1 MIRYAALGDSVT
13 LGLGDPL
20 PDGSWRGWAT
30 ILAEALAACDEVK
43 LCNLARSGA
52 LVCDV
57 AAEQLPRA
65 VDESPSL
72 ATVLVGVNDTL
83 RGRFEL
89 TAIAADLDGILAEL
103 RRSGALVLTASLPDP
118 GLMLGIPGMLRRP
131 LARRIHAINMVL
143 AHLGRR
149 HGTIHLD
156 LAADPE
162 LYDRRHWA
170 VDRLHPSERGHRYLA
185 WLFATLLVSG
195 GVMDARALP
204 GLDPTS
210 ADPSAWS
217 QAWWLATKGVAWLAR
232 RSRDLLP
239 RLIRLIIVEAWH
251 YLRGTTARLD
261 AALNAQ
267 LAAVLE
273 HHSPASPT
281 PPLSQGSNTSGA
293 VGVP

>member
-1 MIRYAALGDSVT
+1 MIRFTALGDSVT

-20 PDGSWRGWAT
+20 PEGGWRGWAA
-30 ILAEALAACDEVK
+30 ILAEAMAACDEVEMR
-43 LCNLARSGA
+43 NLARSGA

-57 AAEQLPRA
+57 ANEQLPRA
-65 VDESPSL
+65 LDERPSV

-89 TAIAADLDGILAEL
+89 TAIAADLDVIISAL
-103 RRSGALVLTASLPDP
+103 RRSGAVVMTASLPDP
-118 GLMLGIPGMLRRP
+118 GLMLGIPGLLRRP
-131 LARRIHAINMVL
+131 LARRIHAINTVL
-143 AHLGRR
+143 AHLGRY

-185 WLFATLLVSG
+185 WLFATLLVRG
-195 GVMDARALP
+195 GVMESGALP

-210 ADPSAWS
+210 ADPSVWS
-217 QAWWLATKGVAWLAR
+217 QVRWIATKGLAWIAR

-239 RLIRLIIVEAWH
+239 RLLRLTVVEAWH
-251 YLRGTTARLD
+251 HVRGKTARLD
-261 AALNAQ
+261 AAVNAQ
-267 LAAVLE
+267 LAAVLAR
-273 HHSPASPT
+273 HA
-281 PPLSQGSNTSGA
+281 PLSYDDPSASGA
-293 VGVP
+293 MVVP